1 MFLLIIHGTELVA
14 QQKSDINTENL
25 QKLIDFSKAT
35 FTDEIML
42 VHKNEV
48 ICNWK
53 NSECDS
59 IYYTTASMV
68 KSWTGL
74 VIGILIDKGLIESE
88 DDLVCSYI
96 PEWKDGCRNQ
106 VSIKNLL
113 TMTAGLNRRRGAE
126 GILAIENI
134 NEYAINIELDTL
146 PNVRFGYSNEG
157 VQLLGI
163 IIEKVTGKTANDV
176 FREVLFEPLGMDST
190 SLYTLPSGQDAV
202 FGGAKTRVNDAVNI
216 GLLMLNGGKHNNKQ
230 IVSEDWVK
238 KSITP
243 SDKASFYGYLWWLDN
258 NSEDK
263 NYAATGD
270 GGKLTI
276 VFPDLNLVFVRRQ
289 SCNLDISGNMPWMG
303 PDYLKLIASVIN
315 KK

>member
-1 MFLLIIHGTELVA
+1 MFLLVINGTDLFA
-14 QQKSDINTENL
+14 QQKSEINTENL
-25 QKLIDFSKAT
+25 QQLIEFSKAT
-35 FTDEIML
+35 YTDEIML
-42 VHKNEV
+42 VQNNEV

-59 IYYTTASMV
+59 MYFNTASMV

-88 DDLVCSYI
+88 DDLVCNYI

-113 TMTAGLNRRRGAE
+113 TMSAGLNKRRGAE
-126 GILAIENI
+126 GILALDSI
-134 NEYAINIELDTL
+134 NQYVVNLELDTL
-146 PNVRFGYSNEG
+146 PNIRFHYSNES
-157 VQLLGI
+157 VQLLGV
-163 IIEKVTGKTANDV
+163 IIEKVTGRSANDV
-176 FREVLFEPLGMDST
+176 FQEVLFAPLGMDST
-190 SLYTLPSGQDAV
+190 RLHKLPSGQDVV
-202 FGGAKTRVNDAVNI
+202 FGGAKTTVIDAANI
-216 GLLMLNGGKHNNKQ
+216 GLLMLNRGKHNNRQ
-230 IVSEDWVK
+230 IVSEEWVK

-243 SDKASFYGYLWWLDN
+243 SEKAAFYGYLWWLDN

-263 NYAATGD
+263 NFAATGD

-276 VFPDLNLVFVRRQ
+276 VFPDLNLVFIRQQ

-315 KK
+315 K